1 MKLIDANLLLYAVDE
16 RSPRH
21 QAANEWLENTMSG
34 RETIALA
41 WTALLAFTRLATN
54 PAVFENPL
62 SSDEA
67 FDYVDSWLDQPCVTV
82 VQPTDRHA
90 VVMRELLSALGSAG
104 NLVSDAHLAALSI
117 EHGAELCSC
126 DADFSRFP
134 GLQWL
139 DPLSG

>member
-1 MKLIDANLLLYAVDE
+1 
-16 RSPRH
+16 
-21 QAANEWLENTMSG
+21 MSG